1 MLLDLDELVLTCQD
15 PRSKEYIREAVLC
28 YKAGAYRSAVVASWI
43 AVAFDIV
50 DKIRELAASGDKMA
64 EVEVTRF
71 EKIQRDND
79 IRGALAFEKEL
90 PELALKKFEFISH
103 MEYEDLCRLVMDRN
117 RCAHPSHVVDSEIF
131 NPSAELARLH
141 ISNVVTSVLSRPA
154 ASGKSALDRV
164 MVDLASRYFPSK
176 PAKIIEFLSQGP
188 LGRPRA
194 ALYRNFCVVMLKILF
209 SGAHQEISGTR
220 VIAVLPAIKQMHPHL
235 WDSEFLPVFNAQVHA
250 AQTDAGLRELVVLIC
265 FGADLGL
272 WDGLGQAQQDKLASF
287 VENSPSEL
295 LDDFEIILDGKEAYL
310 PLKTAAEARLSL
322 TYFEELKGVS
332 WVVSVPEQVLNR
344 LLTICSR
351 SRNFADANEVGRYIK
366 SVLPECE
373 GVENC
378 LRKFVSI
385 IKSNDQVLN
394 SNELPSL
401 VRSFLNLISFEKV
414 KEEFDLVGVD
424 LNQYMAA

>member
-50 DKIRELAASGDKMA
+50 DKIRELAAAGDKMA
-64 EVEVTRF
+64 EVEVARF
-71 EKIQRDND
+71 EKIQREND

-90 PELALKKFEFISH
+90 PELALKKFEFVSH
-103 MEYEDLCRLVMDRN
+103 MECEDLSRLVMDRN
-117 RCAHPSHVVDSEIF
+117 RCAHPSHAVDSEIF

-235 WDSEFLPVFNAQVHA
+235 WISEFLPVFNAQVHT
-250 AQTDAGLRELVVLIC
+250 AQTDAGLSEVVVLIC
-265 FGADLGL
+265 YNAKLGL
-272 WDGLGQAQQDKLASF
+272 WDGLGQAQQEKLINF
-287 VENSPSEL
+287 VENSPAEL
-295 LDDFEIILDGKEAYL
+295 IEDFEMILGGPEAHFS
-310 PLKTAAEARLSL
+310 LKKAAEARLSH
-322 TYFEELKGVS
+322 TYFDELKGVS
-332 WVVSVPEQVLNR
+332 WLSVPEQVLNR
-344 LLTICSR
+344 LLTFYSLSR
-351 SRNFADANEVGRYIK
+351 SFADANEVGRHIK

-373 GVENC
+373 DVENC

-385 IKSNDQVLN
+385 IKSNDQVFH

-401 VRSFLNLISFEKV
+401 VRSFIHLIGIGKV

-424 LNQYMAA
+424 LTKYMAT